1 LAIPVRTAR
10 SGFPPSR
17 DRQDRIE
24 AIRFENA
31 LTLEPVFCG
40 SPPLREEPRKNGA
53 PASGVFGL
61 QGRARTP
68 GAPHQYVRLRCP
80 FVLSVY
86 DSRWEANE
94 SLELDRNPK
103 VRAWVKND
111 HTGFEITYSFKGAKA
126 ADKSVRPTRDHS
138 QIPARLPGSAGKREN
153 AGPGSEGSGRSAA
166 TN

>member
-94 SLELDRNPK
+94 SLELDRNQN